1 MMLTLHKNKNTDMKN
16 LYHLADALGLGIVLF
31 TGYAHLTEWLKVYD
45 YNKTVLALTSFF
57 ALIFL
62 MQKIYHQR
70 MVNKKLRI
78 ESKEGK
84 K

>member
-1 MMLTLHKNKNTDMKN
+1 MLTLNKNTDIKH
-16 LYHLADALGLGIVLF
+16 LYHFADALGLGTVLF
-31 TGYAHLTEWLKVYD
+31 TGYAHITEWLKVYD

-62 MQKIYHQR
+62 IQKIYHQR
-70 MVNKKLRI
+70 LVNKKLRK
-78 ESKEGK
+78 ESKGRK